1 MPFADGGCS
10 ISGTFKCKTFG
21 RRTDYGCSASE
32 CKGDER
38 TGLADKNSQLKTD
51 SVILIFR
58 THTRKE
64 LEKGSFFIACI

>member
-1 MPFADGGCS
+1 MVTELARLLGGAQ
-10 ISGTFKCKTFG
+10 I
-21 RRTDYGCSASE
+21 TDAVLQNRKEMKES
-32 CKGDER
+32 
-38 TGLADKNSQLKTD
+38 GLADKNSQLKTD